1 MAQSSRVAMILG
13 AGPGVGTKVAQRFSA
28 AGYKVAVVSRS
39 GKSVGTNIA
48 ALSLPADFSEPKSV
62 HSVFEEVRKQLGQP
76 SVVVY
81 NAAAICL
88 PPASDP
94 LSVDLET
101 FQQHLAINTTS
112 TYAAS
117 QEAVRSFDAI
127 ADKTVPCTFI
137 YTGNKLSTVVMA
149 PLITLGVGKAASAHF
164 IEMAAGSYA
173 EKGYGFF
180 YADERTADGQIVG
193 NKPDGD
199 AAAEFYYELANR
211 TEPRGYHQTFVKG
224 KGFVQF

>member
-1 MAQSSRVAMILG
+1 MVWLHPTILFLIALEVANGM
-13 AGPGVGTKVAQRFSA
+13 
-28 AGYKVAVVSRS
+28 
-39 GKSVGTNIA
+39 
-48 ALSLPADFSEPKSV
+48 LSL
-62 HSVFEEVRKQLGQP
+62 LL
-76 SVVVY
+76 
-81 NAAAICL
+81 AAAICL

-173 EKGYGFF
+173 EKGYG
-180 YADERTADGQIVG
+180 
-193 NKPDGD
+193 
-199 AAAEFYYELANR
+199 
-211 TEPRGYHQTFVKG
+211 
-224 KGFVQF
+224 